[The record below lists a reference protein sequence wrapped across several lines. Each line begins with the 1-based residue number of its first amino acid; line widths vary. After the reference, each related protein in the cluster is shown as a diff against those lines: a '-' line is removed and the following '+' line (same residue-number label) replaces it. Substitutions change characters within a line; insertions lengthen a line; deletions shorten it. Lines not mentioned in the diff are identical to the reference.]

1 MDLNLYKCCFCLNTV
16 KTPIVMCHQTHVAC
30 FDCVCEHMRHPS
42 ESNNTSKC
50 PVCRQGIHLRFDRFI
65 TELAAS
71 LKTKKRKRS
80 LEAIEVFEKLLTIKK
95 KNKYKLFNRTLRK
108 FALAA
113 HSDEEL
119 EQINTDIDN
128 IIQARESA
136 KRLLENKLYDS
147 ALYSRVSI

>member
-1 MDLNLYKCCFCLNTV
+1 M
-16 KTPIVMCHQTHVAC
+16 
-30 FDCVCEHMRHPS
+30 
-42 ESNNTSKC
+42 
-50 PVCRQGIHLRFDRFI
+50 RFDRFI

-71 LKTKKRKRS
+71 LQSNKRKRS

-95 KNKYKLFNRTLRK
+95 KNKYKLFSRTLKK
-108 FALAA
+108 FAIAA

-119 EQINTDIDN
+119 EQINKDIDN

-136 KRLLENKLYDS
+136 KRLLETKLYDS

>member
-16 KTPIVMCHQTHVAC
+16 KNPLVMCHQTHIAC
-30 FDCVCEHMRHPS
+30 FNCVCEHIRHPS
-42 ESNNTSKC
+42 ESNNTSIC
-50 PVCRQGIHLRFDRFI
+50 PVCRQGIYLRFDRFI

-71 LKTKKRKRS
+71 LQSNKRKRS

-95 KNKYKLFNRTLRK
+95 KNKYKLFSRTLKK
-108 FALAA
+108 FAIAA

-119 EQINTDIDN
+119 EQINKDIDN

-136 KRLLENKLYDS
+136 KRLLETKLYDS